1 MKPTK
6 SQFEAQNPTVLRE
19 QAEAFSSIV
28 GTMQKDRDNIVSA
41 QNAVT
46 NQFHGKAA
54 EAALESMRTGLV
66 RFDKSLE
73 AATNLQKTLSSA
85 ADTMSQAK
93 NAVDTQILRAAQNG
107 YTVNDDWQLQSSGR
121 PTMARASLSQQI
133 QEQLAKAVVD
143 YGEKDDEAAEKLKQA
158 NVGEAPKDNAGDKG
172 AGGKDDKA
180 DPQSGRD
187 AKTGADG
194 KGTGADVAK
203 QYLGQNAEDLK
214 KSGKLPMDPNISS
227 DICCANFVS
236 ASLQQAGL
244 IDFHTNSVAD
254 LSSQLQAKGWTTT
267 TNPSPGAV
275 AIINGSE
282 HTELVASNSGGKI
295 GLIGSNNINSDGT
308 QQVSYGNPYGSIVY
322 LQPPA

>member
-6 SQFEAQNPTVLRE
+6 SQFEAQNTNALLQ
-19 QAEAFSSIV
+19 QAEAFSGIV
-28 GTMQKDRDNIVSA
+28 GTMQKDRDSIVSA
-41 QNAVT
+41 QNTVT

-54 EAALESMRTGLV
+54 EAELESMKTGLAQ
-66 RFDKSLE
+66 FDKSFE
-73 AATNLQKTLSSA
+73 AATSLQKTLVSVA
-85 ADTMSQAK
+85 ETMGQAK
-93 NAVDTQILRAAQNG
+93 NAVNTQLQRAAQSG
-107 YTVNDDWQLQSSGR
+107 YTVSDNWQLQSTGR
-121 PTMARASLSQQI
+121 PTMSSASSQQQI
-133 QEQLAKAVVD
+133 QEQLNKAVVD
-143 YGEKDDEAAEKLKQA
+143 YGEKDDDAANKLKQVNGA
-158 NVGEAPKDNAGDKG
+158 DAPKSKDTDKAKG
-172 AGGKDDKA
+172 ADGKTEAAAEA
-180 DPQSGRD
+180 DG
-187 AKTGADG
+187 KTGADG
-194 KGTGADVAK
+194 KGNGADVAK
-203 QYLGQNAEDLK
+203 GYLGQNAEDLK
-214 KSGKLPMDPNISS
+214 KSGKLAMDPSISS

-236 ASLQQAGL
+236 ASLQKAGL

-254 LSSQLQAKGWTTT
+254 LSSKLQAKGWTTT